1 MTDQLREKV
10 RVSIQ
15 RLIDWCPPEG
25 YYLAFS
31 GGKDSVVVKRLM
43 EMAGVPFDAHY
54 HNTSVDPPELIRFI
68 REQHPDVKIEF
79 PVDKDGKRITM
90 WTLIEKKM
98 IPPTRLIRYCCE
110 FLKESA
116 GDGRMTVT
124 GVRWAESSYRA
135 KAQGIVSVWHDKDIK
150 KATEKDE
157 NFSTNK
163 QGGVI
168 LVNDNDESRS
178 LVEGCYKRSKT
189 LLNPIIDWTED
200 DIWEFIHEE
209 RVPYCGLYD
218 EGWTRIGCIGCP
230 MAGTKGR
237 EREFARWPKYKDL
250 YLRAFARAL
259 ERRKERNRP
268 DDRWL
273 DATPIDLFNWW
284 MEYPVI
290 VGQMS
295 FDDVLEDDPEDDAD
309 SDPYAAYGG
318 WHDA

>member
-43 EMAGVPFDAHY
+43 KMAGVPFDAHY

-68 REQHPDVKIEF
+68 REYHPDVKIDF

-90 WTLIEKKM
+90 WTLIEKNM

-124 GVRWAESSYRA
+124 GVRWAESNNRA
-135 KAQGIVSVWHDKDIK
+135 KNQGIVNVWPDKDTK

-157 NFSTNK
+157 NFLTNK

-200 DIWEFIHEE
+200 DVWEFIHEE

-230 MAGTKGR
+230 MAGTKSR
-237 EREFARWPKYKDL
+237 EREFARWPKYKEM
-250 YLRAFARAL
+250 YIRAFDRMIKLREERARPGD
-259 ERRKERNRP
+259 K
-268 DDRWL
+268 WVGYTGL
-273 DATPIDLFNWW
+273 DVYRWW
-284 MEYPVI
+284 MEYPI
-290 VGQMS
+290 LAGQMS
-295 FDDVLEDDPEDDAD
+295 FDDILDDPEDDAD

-318 WHDA
+318 WIDD

>member
-15 RLIDWCPPEG
+15 RLIDWCPTEG

-43 EMAGVPFDAHY
+43 KMAGVPFDAHY

-68 REQHPDVKIEF
+68 REYHPDVKIEF

-124 GVRWAESSYRA
+124 GVRWAESNNRA
-135 KAQGIVSVWHDKDIK
+135 KNQGIVNVWPDKDTK

-157 NFSTNK
+157 NFLTNK

-200 DIWEFIHEE
+200 DVWEFIHEE
-209 RVPYCGLYD
+209 QVPYCGLYD

-237 EREFARWPKYKDL
+237 EREFARWPKYKEM
-250 YLRAFARAL
+250 YIRAFDRMIKLREERARPGD
-259 ERRKERNRP
+259 K
-268 DDRWL
+268 WVGYTGL
-273 DATPIDLFNWW
+273 DVYRWW
-284 MEYPVI
+284 MEYPI
-290 VGQMS
+290 LAGQMS
-295 FDDVLEDDPEDDAD
+295 FDDILDDPEDDAD

-318 WHDA
+318 WIDD